1 MKTTEETKPQIVK
14 SKPMVW
20 RGKEYTETLTSTD
33 VADMKR
39 QADICKLNGWSQDRY
54 LDLLAHHVRDYWGD
68 EAIEVFNAASP
79 ELKIGLGATMNLYT
93 DRRAMTIIEVVTP
106 KKIIVQE
113 NETRCINYYAG
124 DYEVL
129 DSIAD
134 YMSKHT
140 FTLRKGGTWVEEGQ
154 PKKWG
159 SVTLS
164 VGYRRHYIDPS
175 F

>member
-1 MKTTEETKPQIVK
+1 MKMTEETKPQIVK

-33 VADMKR
+33 VADMKK
-39 QADICKLNGWSQDRY
+39 QADIFKLNGWSEEGY
-54 LDLLAHHVRDYWGD
+54 IESLAHHVKDYWKD
-68 EAIEVFNAASP
+68 EALEVFQAANP
-79 ELKIGLGATMNLYT
+79 ELKVGLGATMNLYS
-93 DRRAMTIIEVVTP
+93 DRRAMTIVEVVSP
-106 KKIIVQE
+106 RKIIVQG
-113 NETRCINYYAG
+113 NNTRCLDYYAG
-124 DYEVL
+124 NYEVL
-129 DSIAD
+129 EELVGGT
-134 YMSKHT
+134 YT
-140 FTLRKGGTWVEEGQ
+140 FTLRKNGTWVEEGQ